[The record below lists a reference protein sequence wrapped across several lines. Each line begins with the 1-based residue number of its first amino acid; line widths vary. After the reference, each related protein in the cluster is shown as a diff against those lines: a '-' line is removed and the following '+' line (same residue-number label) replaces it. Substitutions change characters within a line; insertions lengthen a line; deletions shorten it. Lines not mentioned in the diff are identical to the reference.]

1 MSTTVTNTNAADLW
15 AAILAAMQGT
25 NSLTTAN
32 TTPVDSSF
40 ADQLAALLK
49 TDKLSATSKSNSN
62 TNATDLWSEIL
73 AAAQN
78 ASTLSST
85 TASTS
90 AADAFAAEI
99 AALTNAG
106 AASAS
111 SSATVQPLTV
121 VTKIEPDG
129 SVVMMVMQGTK
140 IISERKIS
148 AATAQ
153 SANAQIQGL
162 KLDET
167 ALTKNSTSNV
177 KADEYNTT
185 VAAVSGS
192 LFNTVT

>member
-1 MSTTVTNTNAADLW
+1 MSTTVTNTNTADLW
-15 AAILAAMQGT
+15 ASILAAMQGQAA
-25 NSLTTAN
+25 LTTN
-32 TTPVDSSF
+32 PPPVDPSF
-40 ADQLAALLK
+40 ADELAALLK
-49 TDKLSATSKSNSN
+49 TDSLSATTQNKANS
-62 TNATDLWSEIL
+62 NATDLWAEIL

-78 ASTLSST
+78 SASLNSSN
-85 TASTS
+85 ANTS

-99 AALTNAG
+99 AALTNTG
-106 AASAS
+106 AATAS
-111 SSATVQPLTV
+111 SSSTVQPLTV
-121 VTKIEPDG
+121 VTKIQPDG
-129 SVVMMVMQGTK
+129 SVVVMVMQGSR

-153 SANAQIQGL
+153 SANTQVQAL

-167 ALTKNSTSNV
+167 APAKDTTSNV

>member
-15 AAILAAMQGT
+15 ASILAAMQGT

-32 TTPVDSSF
+32 TAPVDSSF
-40 ADQLAALLK
+40 ADELAALLK
-49 TDKLSATSKSNSN
+49 TDPLATKNNSN
-62 TNATDLWSEIL
+62 TNATDLWAEIL
-73 AAAQN
+73 AAAQAAGSLGLN
-78 ASTLSST
+78 ATN
-85 TASTS
+85 ANTS

-111 SSATVQPLTV
+111 SSSTVQPLTV
-121 VTKIEPDG
+121 VTKIQPDG
-129 SVVMMVMQGTK
+129 SVVVMVMQGSK

-153 SANAQIQGL
+153 SDNSQVQAL

-167 ALTKNSTSNV
+167 APAKNTTSNV

-192 LFNTVT
+192 LFNAVT

>member
-1 MSTTVTNTNAADLW
+1 MSTTVTNTNTADLW
-15 AAILAAMQGT
+15 ASILAAMQGT
-25 NSLTTAN
+25 NTLTTAN
-32 TTPVDSSF
+32 TSAVDSSF
-40 ADQLAALLK
+40 ADELAALLK
-49 TDKLSATSKSNSN
+49 TDSVSATTQNKANS
-62 TNATDLWSEIL
+62 NATDLWAEIL

-78 ASTLSST
+78 ASSLSN
-85 TASTS
+85 ANANTS

-121 VTKIEPDG
+121 VTKIDPDG
-129 SVVMMVMQGTK
+129 SVVVMVMQGNK
-140 IISERKIS
+140 VISERKIS
-148 AATAQ
+148 AATAR
-153 SANAQIQGL
+153 SANAQVQSL

-167 ALTKNSTSNV
+167 APAKNSTSNV